1 MTTNANRRVTDEQI
15 ERARS
20 IDLVQFLQQ
29 YEPPGE
35 LKRIG
40 QSWTLKSHDSMRI
53 SADGRWNWFSQNKG
67 GGDAIGFLQAVHG
80 MSFQDAV
87 RTLAGEDFKTI
98 PATQAEHKAKPPE
111 RTAFALPPK
120 NNGNR
125 RVFAYLHR
133 SRRLQRKSSTT
144 ASSMICCMRTHSTTM
159 LCSLARTKIT
169 MRGTLFCVGR
179 SPTRTSAR
187 KQPAVTK
194 ATDFFCA
201 AQEKPCSFV
210 KRQSTHFRSQ
220 HCGSLEVWIGRKIT
234 ILHSAA

>member
-133 SRRLQRKSSTT
+133 SRGIAVFSFICFPPFESSKS
-144 ASSMICCMRTHSTTM
+144 
-159 LCSLARTKIT
+159 
-169 MRGTLFCVGR
+169 
-179 SPTRTSAR
+179 
-187 KQPAVTK
+187 
-194 ATDFFCA
+194 
-201 AQEKPCSFV
+201 
-210 KRQSTHFRSQ
+210 
-220 HCGSLEVWIGRKIT
+220 
-234 ILHSAA
+234 

>member
-1 MTTNANRRVTDEQI
+1 MRMTTNANRRVTDEQI

-87 RTLAGEDFKTI
+87 RTLAGEDFKSI
-98 PATQAEHKAKPPE
+98 PATQAAYKAKPPE
-111 RTAFALPPK
+111 HAAFALPPK
-120 NNGNR
+120 NHGNR

-133 SRRLQRKSSTT
+133 SRGIAAEIVNHCIKYDLLYEDAQHHNAVFVGKDEN
-144 ASSMICCMRTHSTTM
+144 HN
-159 LCSLARTKIT
+159 ARYAFL
-169 MRGTLFCVGR
+169 RGTLTA
-179 SPTRTSAR
+179 S
-187 KQPAVTK
+187 
-194 ATDFFCA
+194 
-201 AQEKPCSFV
+201 
-210 KRQSTHFRSQ
+210 
-220 HCGSLEVWIGRKIT
+220 
-234 ILHSAA
+234 

>member
-1 MTTNANRRVTDEQI
+1 MRMTTNANRRVTDEQI

-133 SRRLQRKSSTT
+133 SRGIAAEIVNHCIKYDLLYEDAQHHNAVFVGKDENNNARYRSATLRSAVRRRVCCGLELSIITCIFAVSNVIFAGIT
-144 ASSMICCMRTHSTTM
+144 SM
-159 LCSLARTKIT
+159 
-169 MRGTLFCVGR
+169 R
-179 SPTRTSAR
+179 SYL
-187 KQPAVTK
+187 V
-194 ATDFFCA
+194 C
-201 AQEKPCSFV
+201 
-210 KRQSTHFRSQ
+210 
-220 HCGSLEVWIGRKIT
+220 
-234 ILHSAA
+234 

>member
-1 MTTNANRRVTDEQI
+1 
-15 ERARS
+15 
-20 IDLVQFLQQ
+20 
-29 YEPPGE
+29 
-35 LKRIG
+35 
-40 QSWTLKSHDSMRI
+40 
-53 SADGRWNWFSQNKG
+53 
-67 GGDAIGFLQAVHG
+67 

-98 PATQAEHKAKPPE
+98 PPRRQSTKQSRLSAQHSPCRQRITATVAC
-111 RTAFALPPK
+111 
-120 NNGNR
+120 
-125 RVFAYLHR
+125 LHTCIGR
-133 SRRLQRKSSTT
+133 AALQRKSSTT
-144 ASSMICCMRTHSTTM
+144 ASSMTCCMRTHSTTM

-201 AQEKPCSFV
+201 AAEKPCSFV

-234 ILHSAA
+234 ILHSRRDGIGA

>member
-120 NNGNR
+120 NNGMP
-125 RVFAYLHR
+125 VFGLTLPFFSYGG
-133 SRRLQRKSSTT
+133 SS
-144 ASSMICCMRTHSTTM
+144 IV
-159 LCSLARTKIT
+159 
-169 MRGTLFCVGR
+169 TLF
-179 SPTRTSAR
+179 
-187 KQPAVTK
+187 
-194 ATDFFCA
+194 A
-201 AQEKPCSFV
+201 AMGMVSSV
-210 KRQSTHFRSQ
+210 QSH
-220 HCGSLEVWIGRKIT
+220 SLPDWLR
-234 ILHSAA
+234 

>member
-1 MTTNANRRVTDEQI
+1 MQYAHWPVKILRRSPPCRQSTKQSRLSAQHSPCRQRITATVACLHTCI
-15 ERARS
+15 GRA
-20 IDLVQFLQQ
+20 
-29 YEPPGE
+29 
-35 LKRIG
+35 
-40 QSWTLKSHDSMRI
+40 
-53 SADGRWNWFSQNKG
+53 A
-67 GGDAIGFLQAVHG
+67 
-80 MSFQDAV
+80 
-87 RTLAGEDFKTI
+87 
-98 PATQAEHKAKPPE
+98 
-111 RTAFALPPK
+111 
-120 NNGNR
+120 
-125 RVFAYLHR
+125 
-133 SRRLQRKSSTT
+133 LQRKSSTT
-144 ASSMICCMRTHSTTM
+144 ASSMTCCMRTHSTTM

-201 AQEKPCSFV
+201 AAEKPCSFV

>member
-1 MTTNANRRVTDEQI
+1 MRMTTNANRRVTDEQI

-98 PATQAEHKAKPPE
+98 PTTQAEHKAKPPE
-111 RTAFALPPK
+111 RAAFALPPK

-133 SRRLQRKSSTT
+133 SRGIAAEIINHCIKNDLLYEDAQHHN
-144 ASSMICCMRTHSTTM
+144 AV
-159 LCSLARTKIT
+159 
-169 MRGTLFCVGR
+169 FVGN
-179 SPTRTSAR
+179 
-187 KQPAVTK
+187 
-194 ATDFFCA
+194 
-201 AQEKPCSFV
+201 
-210 KRQSTHFRSQ
+210 
-220 HCGSLEVWIGRKIT
+220 
-234 ILHSAA
+234 

>member
-1 MTTNANRRVTDEQI
+1 MHMTMNANRRVTDEQI
-15 ERARS
+15 ERARG

-87 RTLAGEDFKTI
+87 RTLAGEDFKSI
-98 PATQAEHKAKPPE
+98 PATQAAYKAKPPE
-111 RTAFALPPK
+111 RAAFALPPK
-120 NNGNR
+120 NHGNR

-133 SRRLQRKSSTT
+133 SRGIAAEIVNHCIKYDLE
-144 ASSMICCMRTHSTTM
+144 
-159 LCSLARTKIT
+159 
-169 MRGTLFCVGR
+169 G
-179 SPTRTSAR
+179 SA
-187 KQPAVTK
+187 
-194 ATDFFCA
+194 
-201 AQEKPCSFV
+201 
-210 KRQSTHFRSQ
+210 
-220 HCGSLEVWIGRKIT
+220 
-234 ILHSAA
+234 

>member
-98 PATQAEHKAKPPE
+98 
-111 RTAFALPPK
+111 LP
-120 NNGNR
+120 
-125 RVFAYLHR
+125 Y
-133 SRRLQRKSSTT
+133 
-144 ASSMICCMRTHSTTM
+144 
-159 LCSLARTKIT
+159 
-169 MRGTLFCVGR
+169 
-179 SPTRTSAR
+179 
-187 KQPAVTK
+187 
-194 ATDFFCA
+194 
-201 AQEKPCSFV
+201 
-210 KRQSTHFRSQ
+210 
-220 HCGSLEVWIGRKIT
+220 
-234 ILHSAA
+234 

>member
-98 PATQAEHKAKPPE
+98 PATQAEHY
-111 RTAFALPPK
+111 
-120 NNGNR
+120 NGLIN
-125 RVFAYLHR
+125 
-133 SRRLQRKSSTT
+133 
-144 ASSMICCMRTHSTTM
+144 
-159 LCSLARTKIT
+159 
-169 MRGTLFCVGR
+169 
-179 SPTRTSAR
+179 
-187 KQPAVTK
+187 
-194 ATDFFCA
+194 
-201 AQEKPCSFV
+201 
-210 KRQSTHFRSQ
+210 
-220 HCGSLEVWIGRKIT
+220 
-234 ILHSAA
+234 